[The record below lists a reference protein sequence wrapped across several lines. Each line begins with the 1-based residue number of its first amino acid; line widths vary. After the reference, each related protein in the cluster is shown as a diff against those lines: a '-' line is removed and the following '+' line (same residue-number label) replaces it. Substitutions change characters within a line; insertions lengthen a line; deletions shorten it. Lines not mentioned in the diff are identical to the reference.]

1 MKKIKQ
7 ISSFNYTKMKVDNL
21 LDGNRIT
28 AAWLYSLSL
37 ELRLVPEERIQKKK
51 VIKMHN

>member
-1 MKKIKQ
+1 MKKLYKRYILLHK
-7 ISSFNYTKMKVDNL
+7 KKVHNL

-37 ELRLVPEERIQKKK
+37 ELRQVPEKRKQ
-51 VIKMHN
+51 